1 MTLAPTSDR
10 QPKLPGIPKVS
21 PESMMRALEAMR
33 EIVEVREGRRPNQS
47 VMDRFLTV
55 RDLVDAKVI
64 KVKSGAGVYNPVG
77 TPGAPTPGT
86 IQVINP
92 EEDLSSPPAPTG
104 LTAVGAM
111 QNVILEWDDPAFSSP
126 VYAYTEIWRASVDNL
141 GSAVLVGTAIGSVA
155 TDPVGVTNATRY
167 YWIRFISRANVA
179 GPFNA
184 VAGVSATLG
193 FILTAHLADLLVT
206 AQKLADASVEAV
218 KIANLAVGSAAI
230 ANLAV
235 GTAHVQD
242 AAIVTA
248 KIGLLAVDTAR
259 IADLAVTT
267 AKMGDLSVTT
277 AKIADASI
285 TNLKVATAA
294 ISTAHIQ
301 DANITT
307 LKLAGQAVTIPVS
320 AYTAGDIALVLSS
333 GTSWT
338 TVQSVTITSTG
349 APINLFT
356 NQLIRMGNS
365 GGLNSVY
372 YVRLVRNGVELV
384 YYLVFAPAWS
394 SSITTQDH
402 LAPFSYQDTPG
413 AGTWTYELQATVN
426 TNSANAWSGKRFLLA
441 LETKR

>member
-248 KIGLLAVDTAR
+248 KIGLLAVDAAR

-277 AKIADASI
+277 AKIADAAI
-285 TNLKVATAA
+285 TNLKVAMAA
-294 ISTAHIQ
+294 IGTANIQ
-301 DANITT
+301 DAAVQT
-307 LKLAGQAVTIPVS
+307 LKIAGQAVTIPIG
-320 AYTAGDIALVLSS
+320 AYTAAAIAIGESNLN
-333 GTSWT
+333 GWT

-349 APINLFT
+349 APINIFT
-356 NQLIRMGNS
+356 NTQIFLGSS
-365 GGLNSVY
+365 GSLSSLY
-372 YVRLVRNGVELV
+372 YLRLLRNGVSLV
-384 YYLVFAPAWS
+384 NYAIYTSPWNSFVQQP
-394 SSITTQDH
+394 H
-402 LAPFSYQDTPG
+402 LASFNYQDQPG
-413 AGTWTYELQATVN
+413 AATWTYELQAMRN
-426 TNSANAWSGKRFLLA
+426 SNSANGHAANRFMLA